1 MKATKLLFPLALATF
16 LTGCVRTGGT
26 TYNPEN
32 TAKYAA
38 NKIDGG
44 WSDLPR
50 KGYYVAGKE
59 FSNTTIDILKEQFHT
74 YLPAEFKVTTDWY
87 ENTLDDG
94 TPDWEIIFEN
104 TITVARGELYYRSE
118 SVIQLW
124 VVTYPISEK

>member
-1 MKATKLLFPLALATF
+1 MKATKLLFPLAFVTL

-32 TAKYAA
+32 TAKYTA

-50 KGYYVAGKE
+50 KGYYVAGNE
-59 FSNTTIDILKEQFHT
+59 FNNTTIDILKEQFHT